1 VQRAEVEGDVD
12 RLAVEASVAAVGP
25 FSGETGRGALL
36 EAEGRYGMENVLVSD
51 VITLPGRG
59 KEVDIGT
66 L

>member
-1 VQRAEVEGDVD
+1 M
-12 RLAVEASVAAVGP
+12 AAVGP